1 MTTLCRC
8 IGCHLLP
15 TGRQNGNVLPGKI
28 LKLYDND
35 DDNDDNNDDGNEDD
49 DTDYEFTALKQVRF

>member
-1 MTTLCRC
+1 M
-8 IGCHLLP
+8 
-15 TGRQNGNVLPGKI
+15 PGKI